1 MTALPASQLPLVKRR
16 FAPDPV
22 GWALIARMAELAAKI
37 PPLQDLIKTL
47 ARISLGLLGITVI
60 AMATARYW

>member
-1 MTALPASQLPLVKRR
+1 MPELRSYLKHELPR
-16 FAPDPV
+16 
-22 GWALIARMAELAAKI
+22 ELAIQVRSYIRMQWPGLGEDLTKI
-37 PPLQDLIKTL
+37 L